1 VNRFRTASETSPLID
16 LPFIA
21 RPYCAE
27 GGCTLMEYVGVRI
40 GKSIRLISGV
50 PAVAVVARPVPARV
64 FDHRK

>member
-1 VNRFRTASETSPLID
+1 
-16 LPFIA
+16 
-21 RPYCAE
+21 
-27 GGCTLMEYVGVRI
+27 MEYVGVRI